1 KDIETIQEIVRK
13 LRGGNAIVNSSA
25 GVHVHVG
32 CENFNATQ
40 VRNFVNIMSARED
53 MIYKALQVQRGREES
68 YCQKL
73 DPDFVEALNKKKPKT
88 LEEIG
93 DLWYQK
99 YHGDRNQHYHSSR
112 YHCLNLHSLFQKNTI
127 EIRSFNSAMH
137 AGKIKSYLQLCLGMA
152 AQAHNQRSASPKKRY
167 PENEKYAFRVWL
179 LQLGLI
185 GDEFKTARLH
195 LMNHLEGNSAW
206 KTQEQADAQKE
217 RLREELT
224 EQESDPN
231 QNQGDGGFDE
241 EPEMHCQEYA
251 MTM

>member
-1 KDIETIQEIVRK
+1 MHK
-13 LRGGNAIVNSSA
+13 
-25 GVHVHVG
+25 
-32 CENFNATQ
+32 
-40 VRNFVNIMSARED
+40 
-53 MIYKALQVQRGREES
+53 
-68 YCQKL
+68 
-73 DPDFVEALNKKKPKT
+73 
-88 LEEIG
+88 
-93 DLWYQK
+93 
-99 YHGDRNQHYHSSR
+99 
-112 YHCLNLHSLFQKNTI
+112 
-127 EIRSFNSAMH
+127 RSFNSALH

-224 EQESDPN
+224 EQESNPN
-231 QNQGDGGFDE
+231 QGGDDQEGNPNQGGGEIE
-241 EPEMHCQEYA
+241 EDPEMHCQEYT